1 MISYF
6 VRFYFFFK
14 KKLPFVILLSACV
27 SLFSAIFVKEK
38 MGIYLNFMTL
48 LFLTEFLL
56 NDFSPEEEASFKRF
70 IKINGRNLLPYFC
83 SFYIIFTCIFILNY
97 ISLTYISGYVAAI
110 ALNIAGILQLYVKF
124 LPKLRQK
131 ILPLI
136 SIFII
141 FYFILW
147 A

>member
-6 VRFYFFFK
+6 TRFYFFFQ
-14 KKLPFVILLSACV
+14 KKLLFVILLSAV
-27 SLFSAIFVKEK
+27 ISLFSAIFVKEK
-38 MGIYLNFMTL
+38 MGIYLNFMVV

-56 NDFSPEEEASFKRF
+56 NDFNLEEEASFKRF

-83 SFYIIFTCIFILNY
+83 SFYIIFTCIFALNY
-97 ISLTYISGYVAAI
+97 ISLIYIKGYVATI
-110 ALNIAGILQLYVKF
+110 ALNVAGVLQIYAKF

-131 ILPLI
+131 TFLLI
-136 SIFII
+136 GIFII

>member
-14 KKLPFVILLSACV
+14 KKLLFVILLSACV

-56 NDFSPEEEASFKRF
+56 NDFNLEEEISFKRF
-70 IKINGRNLLPYFC
+70 IKINGRTLLPYFF
-83 SFYIIFTCIFILNY
+83 SFYLIFTCIFMLNY
-97 ISLTYISGYVAAI
+97 ASLIYIKGYVTAISLNLI
-110 ALNIAGILQLYVKF
+110 AILQIYAKF
-124 LPKLRQK
+124 LPKIRQK
-131 ILPLI
+131 MFPLLA
-136 SIFII
+136 IFFI
-141 FYFILW
+141 YLFILCT
-147 A
+147 